1 MRHSGLLDDCLN
13 LAYAVYFDHARR
25 NKPEFRRQLRRN
37 ERRQVRQA
45 KVDAEA
51 ETQQQREI
59 IKQVVDEARQEGFP
73 TSVEEK
79 ESYFL
84 EQVTQGETLG
94 TDPSRAIEAALAF
107 YKGLK
112 VYPQP
117 GDLITIY
124 DKTVPKVSLTQT
136 QPEFLE

>member
-1 MRHSGLLDDCLN
+1 M
-13 LAYAVYFDHARR
+13 
-25 NKPEFRRQLRRN
+25 
-37 ERRQVRQA
+37 
-45 KVDAEA
+45 DAEA

-79 ESYFL
+79 EAYFL

-94 TDPSRAIEAALAF
+94 SDPSRSIEAALAF

-124 DKTVPKVSLTQT
+124 DKTVPKVGYGKCVPFSSPKYRPFRTTDTLSLDSLSSTSLQR
-136 QPEFLE
+136 